1 MPKSFDE
8 LTFSDD
14 WMFQKVLQ
22 EPKICAELIE
32 RLLHIHVSHVEY
44 PELEKQ
50 IEPYYT
56 SKGVRLD
63 VYLKDSDKVI
73 DIEIQSYPMEA
84 LGKRIR
90 YYESMLNMD
99 ALMKGQD
106 YTELKETYILFI
118 CKQDP
123 FKDEND
129 NYSGLPCYTFKN
141 ICEEN
146 PAVNLHDKSYKVI
159 YNSNA
164 YEKETDEKIKRFL
177 QYINTNEPG
186 EDDFNNQL
194 SAQVAR
200 IKENERFR
208 SDYARMNLHDQDI
221 IRIAK
226 REGHSVGLAEGAQ
239 QKALEAAE
247 NAIKMELTA
256 EQAAKISGLPLE
268 QVLELQKQITVQS

>member
-22 EPKICAELIE
+22 EPKICAELVE
-32 RLLHIHVSHVEY
+32 RLLHIRVSHVEY

-63 VYLKDSDKVI
+63 VYLKDSDKII

-106 YTELKETYILFI
+106 YTELKESYILFI

-129 NYSGLPCYTFKN
+129 NYYGLPCYTFKN

-194 SAQVAR
+194 SAQVAI

-221 IRIAK
+221 IRVAR
-226 REGHSVGLAEGAQ
+226 REALAEGITKGAQ
-239 QKALEAAE
+239 QKAVEDAIMLIKDYDESPETAAQKM
-247 NAIKMELTA
+247 NA
-256 EQAAKISGLPLE
+256 PLE
-268 QVLELQKQITVQS
+268 LVMEELSKKTQN